1 MMPHGCIVGRKRA
14 FCALAANRASGE
26 NVMRKL
32 AAAALAFALVVGAAS
47 DVRAQTKE
55 LRIAI
60 QPGILFFP
68 MLVMKQAGIGEQVA
82 ARMGQADLKLNW
94 NTMLS
99 GGANADA
106 LLSGNVD
113 IVAGGTSNL
122 LIVWS
127 KSKGQVKAICAVTG
141 VPNVLLTRDPNVKSL
156 KDFTEK
162 NRIAVPTLKVS
173 LQAIYLQMALEKE
186 FGPGSFKKLD
196 AMMVQMG
203 HPQATI
209 ALLDPTN
216 HVDSHFSGPPFM
228 QTALKNP
235 AVHPVLRSIDVM
247 GEATNLLAYTT
258 AKFYEANPKVV
269 EVFIAALNETNE
281 LIRKDPLK
289 ASALYLEASREKLTA
304 EEVAAIIKEPGTA
317 FTTVPSG
324 TMKFA
329 EHMHK
334 VGLIDEKPTGWKDY
348 FFPALHGANGG

>member
-1 MMPHGCIVGRKRA
+1 
-14 FCALAANRASGE
+14 
-26 NVMRKL
+26 MRKL
-32 AAAALAFALVVGAAS
+32 LASLMTFALALAIAPAVQ
-47 DVRAQTKE
+47 AQTKE

-68 MLVMKQAGIGEQVA
+68 MLVMQQGGFGEKAA
-82 ARMGQADLKLNW
+82 ARLGQADLKFNW
-94 NTMLS
+94 NSLLS

-113 IVAGGTSNL
+113 VVAGGTSNL
-122 LIVWS
+122 LIIWS
-127 KSKGQVKAICAVTG
+127 KSKGNVKAISAVTG

-186 FGPGSFKKLD
+186 FGEGSYKKFD

-209 ALLDPTN
+209 AILDPSN

-228 QTALKNP
+228 QQALKNP
-235 AVHPVLRSIDVM
+235 AIHPVLRAIDVM

-258 AKFYEANPKVV
+258 TKFYDANPKAV
-269 EVFIAALNETNE
+269 EIFIAALNDTNE
-281 LIRKDPLK
+281 FIAKEPLK
-289 ASALYLEASREKLTA
+289 ASALYLQASKEKLTA
-304 EEVAAIIKEPGTA
+304 EEVAAIIKEPGTV
-317 FTTVPSG
+317 FTTVPRG

-334 VGLIDEKPTGWKDY
+334 VGMLDTKPASWKDY
-348 FFPALHGANGG
+348 FFPLMHGAKGD

>member
-1 MMPHGCIVGRKRA
+1 MRKLVISML
-14 FCALAANRASGE
+14 ALAAMVIAP
-26 NVMRKL
+26 
-32 AAAALAFALVVGAAS
+32 GAH
-47 DVRAQTKE
+47 AQTKE
-55 LRIAI
+55 LRIAV

-68 MLVMKQAGIGEQVA
+68 MLVMKQGNIGERVA
-82 ARMGQADLKLNW
+82 ARMGQPDLKFNW
-94 NTMLS
+94 NSMLS

-113 IVAGGTSNL
+113 VVAGGTSNL

-127 KSKGQVKAICAVTG
+127 KSKGAVKAISAVTG
-141 VPNVLLTRDPNVKSL
+141 VPNVLLTRDPNVRSL

-186 FGPGSFKKLD
+186 FGEGSFKKYD
-196 AMMVQMG
+196 ALMVQMG

-209 ALLDPTN
+209 AILDSTN

-235 AVHPVLRSIDVM
+235 AVHPVLRSIDII
-247 GEATNLLAYTT
+247 GEATSLLAYTST
-258 AKFYEANPKVV
+258 KFYEANPKLV
-269 EVFIAALNETNE
+269 EIFIAALNETNE
-281 LIRKDPLK
+281 LIAKEPLK
-289 ASALYLEASREKLTA
+289 ASALYLEASKEKLTA
-304 EEVAAIIKEPGTA
+304 EEVAAIIKEPGTV
-317 FTTVPSG
+317 FTTVPRG

-334 VGLIDEKPTGWKDY
+334 VGMLDTKPASWKEY
-348 FFPALHGANGG
+348 FFPAMLGVNGV

>member
-1 MMPHGCIVGRKRA
+1 
-14 FCALAANRASGE
+14 
-26 NVMRKL
+26 MRKL
-32 AAAALAFALVVGAAS
+32 AAAATALLLALTINLAAS
-47 DVRAQTKE
+47 PSARAQETKE

-68 MLVMKQAGIGEQVA
+68 MLVMQQAKILEQA
-82 ARMGQADLKLNW
+82 AVRSGQADLKITW
-94 NTMLS
+94 NSMLS

-106 LLSGNVD
+106 LLSSSVD

-122 LIVWS
+122 LIIWA
-127 KSKGQVKAICAVTG
+127 KSKGAVKAISAVTG

-173 LQAIYLQMALEKE
+173 LQAIYLQMALDKE
-186 FGPGSFKKLD
+186 FGDFKKLD
-196 AMMVQMG
+196 SIMVQMG

-228 QTALKNP
+228 QTALKSPNI
-235 AVHPVLRSIDVM
+235 HPVLRSFDVI
-247 GEATNLLAYTT
+247 GEQTNLLAYTT
-258 AKFYEANPKVV
+258 AKFYEANPKLV
-269 EVFIAALNETNE
+269 ELFIAALNETNA
-281 LIRKDPLK
+281 LIAKDPLK

-304 EEVAAIIKEPGTA
+304 EEVAAIIKEPGTV
-317 FTTVPSG
+317 FTTVPNG

-334 VGLIDEKPTGWKDY
+334 VGMIETKPTSWKDY
-348 FFPALHGANGG
+348 FFPALHSANGS

>member
-1 MMPHGCIVGRKRA
+1 M
-14 FCALAANRASGE
+14 
-26 NVMRKL
+26 
-32 AAAALAFALVVGAAS
+32 
-47 DVRAQTKE
+47 
-55 LRIAI
+55 
-60 QPGILFFP
+60 
-68 MLVMKQAGIGEQVA
+68 
-82 ARMGQADLKLNW
+82 
-94 NTMLS
+94 S

-106 LLSGNVD
+106 LLAGNVD

-122 LIVWS
+122 LIIWAR
-127 KSKGQVKAICAVTG
+127 SKGGVKAISTVTG

-173 LQAIYLQMALEKE
+173 LQAIYLQMALDKE
-186 FGPGSFKKLD
+186 FGDFKKLD
-196 AMMVQMG
+196 SIMVQMG

-235 AVHPVLRSIDVM
+235 NIRPVLRSFDVI
-247 GEATNLLAYTT
+247 GEQTNLLAYTT

-269 EVFIAALNETNE
+269 GLFIAALNETNE
-281 LIRKDPLK
+281 LIAKDPMK
-289 ASALYLEASREKLTA
+289 ASALYLQASREKLTV
-304 EEVAAIIKEPGTA
+304 EEVAAIIKEPGTV
-317 FTTVPSG
+317 FTTVPNG

-334 VGLIDEKPTGWKDY
+334 VGMIETKPANWKDY
-348 FFPALHGANGG
+348 FFPALHGANGS